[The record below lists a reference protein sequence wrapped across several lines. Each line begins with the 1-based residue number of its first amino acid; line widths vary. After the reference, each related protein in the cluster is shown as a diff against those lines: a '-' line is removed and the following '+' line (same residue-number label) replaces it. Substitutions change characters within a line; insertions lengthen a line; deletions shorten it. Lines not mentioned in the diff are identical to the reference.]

1 MKNNTFNPNNCTEK
15 ELPTLTLLFDNLM
28 SGDWNSNWSEQRNE
42 LIEKNEEIRCKRQD
56 IFKALSQEQ
65 RDIINA
71 DDEVEADLHYMELSE
86 KFCAG
91 FKLGAMLMKEL
102 LG

>member
-1 MKNNTFNPNNCTEK
+1 MKNDTFYPNHCTEK

-28 SGDWNSNWSEQRNE
+28 GSEWNSNWSEQRNE
-42 LIEKNEEIRCKRQD
+42 LIKKNEELRDKKYD
-56 IFKALSQEQ
+56 ILRTLSEE
-65 RDIINA
+65 DSNIINA
-71 DDEVEADLHYMELSE
+71 NDEIDATLQYMELSE

>member
-1 MKNNTFNPNNCTEK
+1 MKNDTFYPNHCTEK
-15 ELPTLTLLFDNLM
+15 ELPILTLLFDNLM
-28 SGDWNSNWSEQRNE
+28 GSEWNSNWSEQRNE
-42 LIEKNEEIRCKRQD
+42 LIQKNEEIRCKRQD